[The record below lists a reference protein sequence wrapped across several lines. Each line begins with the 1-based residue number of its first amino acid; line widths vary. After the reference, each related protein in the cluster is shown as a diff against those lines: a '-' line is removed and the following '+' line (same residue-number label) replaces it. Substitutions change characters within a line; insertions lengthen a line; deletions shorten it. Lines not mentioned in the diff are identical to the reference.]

1 MPTDNTVENQE
12 QVRADASNMDME
24 LTDHDK
30 ETESVLSSEPSL
42 IEDSQAAEG
51 AGPSAHSTTDTL
63 LEHVV
68 PIAESCG
75 AAAIF
80 VCVDALDASPPAVW
94 RANLLPLTVPL
105 TPKVYYVTRT
115 PVEDDSQQD
124 HAALVAAEA
133 RRFLRVPN
141 VPFTRLGQV
150 KIALFLALSRGFV
163 KRGDKIVFLS
173 GAASSGSLDTIIVTE
188 VGREYEIFATTG
200 GETPSH
206 ILPQVVERIVD
217 IAAEIGKE
225 GREGKH
231 IGALFVV
238 GDTDRVMPLT
248 RQLILNPFQGYAEDQ
263 RSVLDHTLEETIKE
277 LAGLD
282 GAFIIRGDGVIESCG
297 TYLKTASQDQFEL
310 PRGLGARHHAAAAIT
325 AVTDSIAVT
334 VSESTGTVT
343 IFRGGSIITEIEK
356 PRSLREKAP
365 ETPAKDRRARRNR
378 KPLKTQEP

>member
-1 MPTDNTVENQE
+1 V
-12 QVRADASNMDME
+12 
-24 LTDHDK
+24 
-30 ETESVLSSEPSL
+30 
-42 IEDSQAAEG
+42 
-51 AGPSAHSTTDTL
+51 
-63 LEHVV
+63 
-68 PIAESCG
+68 
-75 AAAIF
+75 
-80 VCVDALDASPPAVW
+80 
-94 RANLLPLTVPL
+94 
-105 TPKVYYVTRT
+105 
-115 PVEDDSQQD
+115 
-124 HAALVAAEA
+124 A

-173 GAASSGSLDTIIVTE
+173 GAASSGNLDTIIVTE

-200 GETPSH
+200 GGETPSH
-206 ILPQVVERIVD
+206 ILPQVIERIVD

-334 VSESTGTVT
+334 VSASTGTVT